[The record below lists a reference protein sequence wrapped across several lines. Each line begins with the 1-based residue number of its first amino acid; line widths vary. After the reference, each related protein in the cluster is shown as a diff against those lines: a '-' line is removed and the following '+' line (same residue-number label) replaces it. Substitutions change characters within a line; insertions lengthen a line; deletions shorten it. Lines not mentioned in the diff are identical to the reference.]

1 MENPEF
7 LKNKYDLHKAP
18 EVESA
23 ARRTEA
29 SREEKVGQKPRE
41 RIQNYLDRFSEVLE
55 RKDEGKRDRGIE
67 ALRSILYENKVIK
80 PEEVPEEV
88 FTLEQRIARELGH
101 GEVEITEEFRQRK
114 IDQIISAQKR
124 SLDRWIDYLAS
135 SDAQYPDWAKYWAFR
150 SMLEMGKLVKEED
163 EEGREKMFFQ
173 KRTKTT
179 AAPFPLLN
187 ERALALTIGS
197 IRAKLEEKT
206 KPKKERGQI
215 ENQSTKL
222 TETEFQALISGESF
236 SKIYAQFLLEIPEYT
251 IEGLEEIRGKWVR
264 YPKNSDARPLVD
276 SLEGCPLEWCTADYE
291 TAETQLQGGD
301 FYVYYSLNQA
311 GEAKIPR
318 AAIRMEEDRIAE
330 VRGIAKGQNVDP
342 YISPVI
348 EEKMKEFSDGEEYKK
363 KSANMKRLT
372 EIEQRDERG
381 EELTKEEL
389 RFLYEVDGKIQG
401 FGYERDPRID
411 EILQGRDNRTD
422 LSQVFSCRPDQIS
435 LTQEEAL
442 SRDIIYHYGDLYLGS
457 LTSAEGLTLPQSI
470 GGYLDLR
477 SLTSAEKN
485 ELRQRYPNLR
495 IV

>member
-236 SKIYAQFLLEIPEYT
+236 SKIYAQFL
-251 IEGLEEIRGKWVR
+251 
-264 YPKNSDARPLVD
+264 
-276 SLEGCPLEWCTADYE
+276 
-291 TAETQLQGGD
+291 
-301 FYVYYSLNQA
+301 
-311 GEAKIPR
+311 
-318 AAIRMEEDRIAE
+318 
-330 VRGIAKGQNVDP
+330 
-342 YISPVI
+342 
-348 EEKMKEFSDGEEYKK
+348 
-363 KSANMKRLT
+363 
-372 EIEQRDERG
+372 
-381 EELTKEEL
+381 
-389 RFLYEVDGKIQG
+389 
-401 FGYERDPRID
+401 
-411 EILQGRDNRTD
+411 
-422 LSQVFSCRPDQIS
+422 
-435 LTQEEAL
+435 
-442 SRDIIYHYGDLYLGS
+442 
-457 LTSAEGLTLPQSI
+457 
-470 GGYLDLR
+470 
-477 SLTSAEKN
+477 
-485 ELRQRYPNLR
+485 
-495 IV
+495 